1 MSLSLET
8 KILDF
13 LQLMKQVYQREMDD
27 AAVVE
32 SDRDCR
38 QSCSALEKCEK
49 CESSVC
55 QMVRHNNE
63 GLDCWLTY
71 CDNPGE
77 VYRYWFSGKVMN
89 ELKNSFSSV
98 FNDGA
103 YPSE

>member
-1 MSLSLET
+1 MSSLET

-27 AAVVE
+27 AAVE
-32 SDRDCR
+32 SDRDCQR
-38 QSCSALEKCEK
+38 SCSALEKCEK

-71 CDNPGE
+71 CADPGA
-77 VYRYWFSGKVMN
+77 VYRYWFSGKVLK
-89 ELKNSFSSV
+89 ELKNISS
-98 FNDGA
+98 A
-103 YPSE
+103 